1 MSRTPMP
8 PQLPNGSFPA
18 SAAESLGLSQ
28 KQLRRDG
35 IVTLSRGLR
44 LPLHSTGTVAEHLR
58 GYTELDPECCLSHGS
73 AARVHGISLSK
84 ALEGDWRIHLARP
97 GEKWKPRRRNVVGHQ
112 LTFKPGEVIELD
124 GVRLTSPARTWL
136 DLAHVMSIDDIIA
149 AGDSIVVEHDENHPR
164 PRQALATV
172 DELKAIVAAH
182 PGMRGVRKARLA
194 LDLVRVGADSPRET
208 QMRLILLH
216 AGLPEPTLN
225 HVIFNEWGAPALWP
239 DAAYVKERIS
249 LQYEGSHHGEA
260 EQYKRDIRRQALT
273 ERLGWREVRVHH
285 DDLLGPRPEVVDK
298 VRRALWTGRELAA
311 NARRIGI

>member
-18 SAAESLGLSQ
+18 SAAETLGLSQ

-58 GYTELDPECCLSHGS
+58 GYIELDPECCLSHGS
-73 AARVHGISLSK
+73 AARIHRISLSK
-84 ALEGDWRIHLARP
+84 ALEEDWRIHLARP
-97 GEKWKPRRRNVVGHQ
+97 GERWKPRRRNVVGHQ
-112 LTFKPGEVIELD
+112 LTFKPGEVIVLD

-136 DLAHVMSIDDIIA
+136 DLAQVMSIDDIVA
-149 AGDSIVVEHDENHPR
+149 AGDSIVVEHSENHPR
-164 PRQALATV
+164 PREALATIE
-172 DELKAIVAAH
+172 DLKAMVAAH

-194 LDLVRVGADSPRET
+194 LDLVRVGADSPQET

-225 HVIFNEWGAPALWP
+225 HVIFNEWGAPAVWP
-239 DAAYVKERIS
+239 DAAYLKERIA
-249 LQYEGSHHGEA
+249 LQYDGRHHGEA
-260 EQYKRDIRRQALT
+260 EQYQRDIRRQALT
-273 ERLGWREVRVHH
+273 ERLGWHEVRVHH
-285 DDLLGPRPEVVDK
+285 EDLLGPRPEVVEK
-298 VRRALWTGRELAA
+298 VRRALWAGRELAA
-311 NARRIGI
+311 GARKVGF